1 MVNSIKKNFIYN
13 AFYQILALI
22 TPLVTTPYISRI
34 LRPEGIG
41 MYSYGYSVAYY
52 FVMFIMLGLNNYG
65 NRTIASVRDN
75 RFLLS
80 KSFSNI
86 YVTQFCLGILLIFM
100 YMIYCFSLAEE
111 KTVSLILSLYV
122 ISGMFDVNWFFY
134 GMEEFNVT
142 VTRNVAVKILTVL
155 AIFWLVRDSG
165 DVYKYCFI
173 MAAGFLISQICVWP
187 FLLNRIDFVKPKWS
201 EARKHI
207 KPNLVLFTTTLAVS
221 LFKIMDKIM
230 LGIMTNSAQVG
241 FYESSEKVINIP
253 IAFVTALGTVMLP
266 RMTNLIS
273 NGKEKDSSFIS
284 LSLLFAMVLTCSL
297 CLGIMSISDI
307 FVPLFYGKGYT
318 ECTSLFMI
326 LLPSCIF
333 LAFAN
338 VIRTQYLLPHKMD
351 RIYVTSAFIG
361 ATVNI
366 FINILLIRHFAAKGA
381 AIGTLFA
388 EAAVC
393 IYQCFK
399 IRKKI
404 PVGKYVIQ
412 TLPAVI
418 AGIGMLFVVRSVKFI
433 GNEIGA
439 LICKVII
446 GAIIYIVLFLFLCI
460 PKWNEYK
467 KMFEEIK
474 NA

>member
-86 YVTQFCLGILLIFM
+86 YVMQFCLGILLIFM

-366 FINILLIRHFAAKGA
+366 FINILLIRH
-381 AIGTLFA
+381 I
-388 EAAVC
+388 
-393 IYQCFK
+393 
-399 IRKKI
+399 
-404 PVGKYVIQ
+404 
-412 TLPAVI
+412 
-418 AGIGMLFVVRSVKFI
+418 
-433 GNEIGA
+433 
-439 LICKVII
+439 
-446 GAIIYIVLFLFLCI
+446 
-460 PKWNEYK
+460 
-467 KMFEEIK
+467 
-474 NA
+474 